1 MYSRRF
7 KTGYFVLEGLH
18 SAATVYYLYY
28 LYFYMEKVFGFG
40 NKANLCLAAL
50 NGGTYAL
57 LAWGAGRF
65 AQRFGYFN
73 ALKIGFGVMA
83 GALGVGSQLQSASGQ
98 IIVVV
103 AVVIGMSFTWPT
115 LGALVSEG
123 ESRAGL
129 QQMVGIYN
137 AVWAGTGA
145 VAYFTGGAMLDRLGL
160 QALFYVPMALLITE
174 LALTFWLADRVRR
187 TRDRRGDLGSSQST
201 RDGIGILI
209 VDAPPAEVHP
219 HSPARARS
227 FLRMA
232 WLANP
237 FAYIGM
243 NTLVALMPGIALRL
257 ELSTTL
263 AGFSGSIWCFARFGT
278 FVGLWLW
285 PGWHYRFR
293 WLLLGYLALVSGF
306 ILILLAPNLSVLIAA
321 QMLFGGA
328 IGLTYYSSLFYS
340 MDSHTSILARIESHS
355 APQRA
360 LRVCSPV
367 VSSMYSTGTFLAFR
381 AWTIIRLFST
391 ETQVSRT
398 LWVMNIGGV
407 LSVTCFSAENRSTS
421 SGLGLR
427 PIRFS
432 FVPFSPP

>member
-1 MYSRRF
+1 MYSRRL
-7 KTGYFVLEGLH
+7 KTGYFVLEGLN

-28 LYFYMEKVFGFG
+28 FYFYMEKVFGFG

-57 LAWGAGRF
+57 LAWGGGRF
-65 AQRFGYFN
+65 AQRFGYFT

-83 GALGVGSQLQSASGQ
+83 GALAVGSQLQSAPGQ
-98 IIVVV
+98 ILVMV
-103 AVVIGMSFTWPT
+103 AVVAGMCFTWPT
-115 LGALVSEG
+115 LEALVSEG

-160 QALFYVPMALLITE
+160 RSLFYVPMALLITE

-187 TRDRRGDLGSSQST
+187 TRDRSGDLGSSQSNL
-201 RDGIGILI
+201 DGTGILI
-209 VDAPPAEVHP
+209 PAAAAPPAEIHP

-243 NTLVALMPGIALRL
+243 NTLIALMPGIALRL

-263 AGFSGSIWCFARFGT
+263 AGFWGSLWCFARFGT

-293 WLLLGYLALVSGF
+293 WLLAGLPRPGMRLHHDSARPQPAGVGRRANGLRRSGRPD
-306 ILILLAPNLSVLIAA
+306 LLLLAVLLDGHAA
-321 QMLFGGA
+321 RPKA
-328 IGLTYYSSLFYS
+328 
-340 MDSHTSILARIESHS
+340 
-355 APQRA
+355 
-360 LRVCSPV
+360 
-367 VSSMYSTGTFLAFR
+367 STA
-381 AWTIIRLFST
+381 AST
-391 ETQVSRT
+391 
-398 LWVMNIGGV
+398 
-407 LSVTCFSAENRSTS
+407 NRSLVWATAPA
-421 SGLGLR
+421 R
-427 PIRFS
+427 P
-432 FVPFSPP
+432 